1 MIDRKLL
8 LSRLREQVKRRE
20 KDLRERADP
29 VEEVRLNQP
38 LSKDEGAHSWSLAS
52 AFVATHYHCLPDPV
66 RTAVN
71 RSAAYPVELGRE
83 IDDLARRLAR
93 VTPAAVA
100 GSGVPTRERLDA
112 AGYEWHCVRGVM
124 IGLQEELDWQVYSL
138 CGLLDEDL
146 TAPESVRPPMQA
158 LGERAFEIVLARK
171 MRDEGL
177 ATQWF
182 ERHRSKPITELPAYW
197 RPEYRAIVERRIA
210 VVEGN
215 RTIGLIE
222 RPEYKR
228 RWTTEAWDVMQREA
242 LRDWLLD
249 RCVARELWYH
259 HVGGLEQPRSLT
271 TAQLADEL
279 RRDTDVLTVAGIYAP
294 GQDLDKVIAD
304 LFADEHV
311 VPRPDH

>member
-8 LSRLREQVKRRE
+8 LSDLQKQVKRRE
-20 KDLRERADP
+20 RALRERADS
-29 VEEVRLNQP
+29 VDEMRLNHRLP
-38 LSKDEGAHSWSLAS
+38 KDERAHSWSLA
-52 AFVATHYHCLPDPV
+52 AEFVATHHHCLPDPGGTV
-66 RTAVN
+66 FN
-71 RSAAYPVELGRE
+71 RSTAYPVELSQE

-93 VTPAAVA
+93 VTPVAVA
-100 GSGVPTRERLDA
+100 ASGVPTRKRLDA

-124 IGLQEELDWQVYSL
+124 IGLQEELDWQIYSL
-138 CGLLDEDL
+138 YGLLDDDL

-171 MRDEGL
+171 MRDGGL
-177 ATQWF
+177 ETQWF

-210 VVEGN
+210 VIEGN
-215 RTIGLIE
+215 RTIGLVE

-228 RWTTEAWDVMQREA
+228 RWASEGWDVMQHKA

-249 RCVARELWYH
+249 RCEARELWCH
-259 HVGGLEQPRSLT
+259 HVDGLEQPRPLT

-279 RRDTDVLTVAGIYAP
+279 RRDADVLTVAGIYAP
-294 GQDLDKVIAD
+294 GQDLGQVIAD
-304 LFADEHV
+304 LIADEH
-311 VPRPDH
+311 PAPHRDH